1 MVGGEPQLNRST
13 TDKRSW
19 NPDVYYSQVLEEVH
33 GMAPGA
39 IWGAQGRGQAERK
52 VGLGVG
58 HMSLLGSMG
67 EMFWGS
73 WGKVGLV
80 NSNQK

>member
-1 MVGGEPQLNRST
+1 
-13 TDKRSW
+13 
-19 NPDVYYSQVLEEVH
+19 
-33 GMAPGA
+33 MAPGA
-39 IWGAQGRGQAERK
+39 IWGAQVRRQAERK

-67 EMFWGS
+67 EMFWGF